1 MSKTNVSVNFG
12 GIKKLSAQLE
22 DLGTQ
27 YLRQAVDNALNKS
40 KEYVTEKIYE
50 AMENSPYNFKG
61 TGRSH
66 LQTKKSVDE
75 VAKMENISYGTII
88 ECYVGVSWYDAPEAT
103 LLAFGTPHIPAD
115 FRLHNALKVKG
126 AIAKEVKVIQKEEF
140 LKVLKEAQNG

>member
-1 MSKTNVSVNFG
+1 MSKTNISVNFG

-22 DLGTQ
+22 DMGET
-27 YLRQAVDNALNKS
+27 YLKTAVNNALNQS
-40 KEYVTEKIYE
+40 KAYVTDKIHE

-61 TGRSH
+61 SGRSR

-75 VAKMENISYGTII
+75 VSNMENISYGTIV

-103 LLAFGTPHIPAD
+103 ILAFGTPHIPAD

-126 AIAKEVKVIQKEEF
+126 PVEKEVKRIQKEEF
-140 LKVLKEAQNG
+140 QRIIKEAQNG